1 MITFIIRRLLW
12 AIPVLFFVALV
23 SFFLMHLA
31 PGGPFDKDNDKR
43 QLDPATLK
51 ALNTR
56 FGLDKPAY
64 FNPAAFQKALA
75 DGVRNP
81 ITLGRSYL
89 DSQFFNYLFG
99 AVRGDLG
106 PSYKQRGKNVQD
118 ILIERWPFS
127 ARLGILALAFA
138 LVVGIPLGVLAALRQ
153 NSWAD
158 YISLFF
164 ATIGVS
170 VPSFVI
176 GLMVLIVFGT
186 KLQWISIS
194 TNDWNTWRPYIAPG
208 LVLGLGTMSFIMR
221 ITRATMLDV
230 KRQDYIRTAR
240 AKGLAERRVISR
252 HMLRNGMIPVI
263 TVIGPALV
271 DLITGAVITESIFSI
286 PGTGRFFVESIF
298 NRDYSMIMG
307 TTLVYAAL
315 IVLANMAVDVSYGVL
330 DPRIRSQG

>member
-1 MITFIIRRLLW
+1 MVTFIIRRLLW

-51 ALNTR
+51 ALNAR

-64 FNPAAFQKALA
+64 FNPGAFQTALA
-75 DGVRNP
+75 DGERNP
-81 ITLGRSYL
+81 ITLGRTYL
-89 DSQFFNYLFG
+89 DSQFFNYLSG
-99 AVRGDLG
+99 ALRGDLG
-106 PSYKQRGKNVQD
+106 PSYKQRGRNVQD

-138 LVVGIPLGVLAALRQ
+138 LVVGIPLGILAALRQ
-153 NSWAD
+153 NTWAD

-164 ATIGVS
+164 ATVGVS

-176 GLMVLIVFGT
+176 GLLVIIVFGT

-194 TNDWNTWRPYIAPG
+194 TNDWNTWRPYFAPG
-208 LVLGLGTMSFIMR
+208 LVLGLATMSFIMR

-240 AKGLAERRVISR
+240 AKGLSEQRVISR

-271 DLITGAVITESIFSI
+271 DLITGAVITEAIFSI

-315 IVLANMAVDVSYGVL
+315 IVLANMVVDLSYGLL
-330 DPRIRSQG
+330 DPRIRTQG

>member
-1 MITFIIRRLLW
+1 MLTFIIRRLLW

-23 SFFLMHLA
+23 SFFLMHQA

-51 ALNTR
+51 ALNAR

-64 FNPAAFQKALA
+64 FNPTAFQKALNE
-75 DGVRNP
+75 GQRNP
-81 ITLGRSYL
+81 ITLGRTYL
-89 DSQFFNYLFG
+89 DSQFFNYVFG
-99 AVRGDLG
+99 ALRGDLG
-106 PSYKQRGKNVQD
+106 PSYKQRGRSVQD
-118 ILIERWPFS
+118 ILIQRWPFS
-127 ARLGILALAFA
+127 ARLGILALGFA
-138 LVVGIPLGVLAALRQ
+138 LVIGIPLGILAALRQ
-153 NSWAD
+153 NSRAD

-176 GLMVLIVFGT
+176 GLMVIIVFGT
-186 KLQWISIS
+186 MLKWISIS
-194 TNDWNTWRPYIAPG
+194 TNDWNSWRPYLAPAM
-208 LVLGLGTMSFIMR
+208 VLALPSMSFIMR

-240 AKGLAERRVISR
+240 AKGLSEQRVIWR
-252 HMLRNGMIPVI
+252 HMLRNGLIPVI
-263 TVIGPALV
+263 TVIGPLLV
-271 DLITGAVITESIFSI
+271 DLITGAVIIEAIFGI

-307 TTLVYAAL
+307 TTLVYATL
-315 IVLANMAVDVSYGVL
+315 IVLANIAVDLSYGVL
-330 DPRIRSQG
+330 DPRIRAQG